1 MAVFSGIGFLL
12 MVCIGLSLLLAD
24 SCDTKVYHQTAKDIS
39 TSYNALIDLFDC
51 IGSFLKRLQIHKSF
65 STGMTEIAVRIMAEL
80 LSVLALATKQVKT
93 GRFSEF
99 FL

>member
-1 MAVFSGIGFLL
+1 MAVFSSIGFLL
-12 MVCIGLSLLLAD
+12 MVRLCPSHSLLF
-24 SCDTKVYHQTAKDIS
+24 SCDTKVHCQTAKDIS
-39 TSYNALIDLFDC
+39 TNYNALIDLFDC
-51 IGSFLKRLQIHKSF
+51 IGNFLKRLQIHKSF

-80 LSVLALATKQVKT
+80 VSVLALATKQVKM